1 MRPVFQQTP
10 REIVKMRYLW
20 EQLLR
25 PDNRKLVAVLGDEP
39 SMPLTDAVRMT
50 LRALDV
56 R

>member
-20 EQLLR
+20 EQPLR